1 MDMPTEWV
9 MGKNY
14 EWEEIDVP
22 EKPKRRPN
30 EVTKPTIKKKGI
42 DPQFGIKGFCPC
54 GRPCGIK
61 SSYRRD
67 ASYCSRY
74 CFESMTF
81 PAEGDKKKTRYECW
95 RGTGKYA
102 YNPPWPKLE
111 ASCAWCNDIFTLKR
125 SDENRI
131 FCSQDCSHQAKRNPK
146 STSKRNGSTQI
157 ALRVRTMLVLR
168 AFPNECL
175 TADEIATHYRDW
187 FRMSCSPAKI
197 SASIKTLIK
206 NGWVEKIDDG
216 GQKLLTYRIANC
228 NSPLKSLFGESG
240 NLGR

>member
-1 MDMPTEWV
+1 V
-9 MGKNY
+9 
-14 EWEEIDVP
+14 
-22 EKPKRRPN
+22 
-30 EVTKPTIKKKGI
+30 
-42 DPQFGIKGFCPC
+42 
-54 GRPCGIK
+54 
-61 SSYRRD
+61 
-67 ASYCSRY
+67 
-74 CFESMTF
+74 
-81 PAEGDKKKTRYECW
+81 GDHVGLRVVI
-95 RGTGKYA
+95 A
-102 YNPPWPKLE
+102 V
-111 ASCAWCNDIFTLKR
+111 CAWCNDIFTLKR

-131 FCSQDCSHQAKRNPK
+131 FCGQGCSHQAKRNAK

-197 SASIKTLIK
+197 SSSIKTLIK

-216 GQKLLTYRIANC
+216 GQKLLTYRITDSK
-228 NSPLKSLFGESG
+228 SPLKSLFGEVD